1 MRVTRRTRPSQV
13 GFAASI
19 GRRRLLQTFDAHPVD
34 SRIDPLSTDGLRLV
48 IRLDFSPADAANIAD
63 AERQDAEATRFQPAV
78 AASSSARGR

>member
-19 GRRRLLQTFDAHPVD
+19 GRRRLLQTFDAHPAETR
-34 SRIDPLSTDGLRLV
+34 SDPLSTDGLRMV
-48 IRLDFSPADAANIAD
+48 IRLDFSPTDSAIIAD
-63 AERQDAEATRFQPAV
+63 SEHQDAEATRFQPAV

>member
-19 GRRRLLQTFDAHPVD
+19 GRRRLLQTFDTDQAE
-34 SRIDPLSTDGLRLV
+34 IENEPLSMGGLRMV
-48 IRLDFSPADAANIAD
+48 IRLDFAPTDPVGP
-63 AERQDAEATRFQPAV
+63 EHQDTEAIRLQPAF